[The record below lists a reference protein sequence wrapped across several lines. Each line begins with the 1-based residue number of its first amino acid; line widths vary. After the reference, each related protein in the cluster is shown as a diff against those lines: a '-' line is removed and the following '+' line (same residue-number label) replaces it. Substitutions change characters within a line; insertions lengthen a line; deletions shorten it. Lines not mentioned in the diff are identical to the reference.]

1 MMKPFAIA
9 VVVTLCTGPAF
20 AQLGQLGKI
29 AKGVEQAQKIQDLKI
44 TDEEEQALGAQVSD
58 HIRQR
63 YGVVQDEAVH
73 KYVSLVGT
81 VIAQASS
88 RPGLPWKFI
97 VLDTDAV
104 NAFAAPGGYV
114 HITRGALGLIENEA
128 QLAGVLGHEITHV
141 SEKHTLKAIQKGKM
155 VELGASE
162 TLGSNKFLFEQLA
175 NKTYELIIENSFD
188 RDDEREADKVGI
200 TLANKVGY
208 APSGLSVFLQGLAD
222 RNTASTEKR
231 GLFASHP
238 DIKDRIDRITK
249 LIASGKLAATAI
261 VEARYRK
268 YISYEAKAQTEIATI
283 EPGAA
288 GLTGG
293 GSAASTTK
301 TEEPK
306 KEEEKKKGFGL
317 GKLMRPGGA
326 EKQTAQ
332 VTASGGAR
340 GVDPERD
347 AKGGSNA
354 RIVAVA
360 LTPAEIA
367 DFRKGI
373 TG

>member
-1 MMKPFAIA
+1 MKPIVLALAFTFGAA
-9 VVVTLCTGPAF
+9 PSF

-29 AKGVEQAQKIQDLKI
+29 QKGVEQARKVQDLKI

-58 HIRQR
+58 RIRQR

-73 KYVSLVGT
+73 KYVALVGA

-104 NAFAAPGGYV
+104 NAFAAPGGCV
-114 HITRGALGLIENEA
+114 HITRGALGLIRNEA
-128 QLAGVLGHEITHV
+128 QLAGVLGHEIAHV
-141 SEKHTLKAIQKGKM
+141 SAKHTLKAIQKGKM
-155 VELGASE
+155 VELGTSE
-162 TLGSNKFLFEQLA
+162 TLGGNKFLLEQLA
-175 NKTYELIIENSFD
+175 NKTYDLIIENSFD
-188 RDDEREADKVGI
+188 RDDEQASDKVGI
-200 TLANKVGY
+200 TMANKVGY
-208 APSGLSVFLQGLAD
+208 APSGLSGFLQSLAD
-222 RNTASTEKR
+222 RNKGASEKR

-238 DIKDRIDRITK
+238 DIKARIDRITT
-249 LIASGKLAATAI
+249 LIASEKLTATAT

-283 EPGAA
+283 EAGSA

-293 GSAASTTK
+293 ASSATTK

-317 GKLMRPGGA
+317 GRLMRPGGA

-367 DFRKGI
+367 DFKKGI

>member
-1 MMKPFAIA
+1 MMKPSAIA

-29 AKGVEQAQKIQDLKI
+29 AKGVEKGLQVRDIAQI
-44 TDEEEQALGAQVSD
+44 TDQEEQELGAQVSD
-58 HIRQR
+58 RIRQR
-63 YGVVQDEAVH
+63 YGVVQDAAVH

-81 VIAQASS
+81 VIVQASS

-114 HITRGALGLIENEA
+114 HVTRGALGLIRNEA
-128 QLAGVLGHEITHV
+128 ELAGVLGHEITHV
-141 SEKHTLKAIQKGKM
+141 TGKHTLKAIQKSKAVQFGT
-155 VELGASE
+155 SE
-162 TLGSNKFLFEQLA
+162 TLSGNQVLLQQLA
-175 NKTYELIIENSFD
+175 DKTYEHIIENSFD
-188 RDDEREADKVGI
+188 RDEEREADNVGV
-200 TLANKVGY
+200 TVANKVGY
-208 APSGLSVFLQGLAD
+208 APSGLSGFLQRLAD
-222 RNTASTEKR
+222 RNKASAEKR

-238 DIKDRIDRITK
+238 DMKDRIDRMAK
-249 LIASGKLAATAI
+249 LIKSGKLTATAT

-268 YISYEAKAQTEIATI
+268 YISYEPKAQTEIATI
-283 EPGAA
+283 EAGSA

-293 GSAASTTK
+293 ASSTTK

-317 GKLMRPGGA
+317 GRLMRPAGA

-347 AKGGSNA
+347 AKGGSNP
-354 RIVAVA
+354 RIVAVG

-367 DFRKGI
+367 EFKKGI